1 MLYSMTGFGRAG
13 GTISQKSISVEVRSL
28 NSKFNNLRF
37 KIPQNFKEREHELR
51 RTVID
56 RTERGKID
64 VNVEVKSLLGEDAYG
79 INGPLFRKYYREI
92 SEISRELAIPE
103 GDIVQTILRIPNVVS
118 SEDGELSESEWES
131 VMAVLNEALDR
142 FDEFRLQEGAALEVD
157 LSARIVSI
165 RELLLRVP
173 PFETDRIDRLR
184 QRLRQ
189 NLDEFLGKDN
199 VDENRFEQE
208 VLFYLEKMDISEE
221 KMRLEQHCIFFLEQL
236 EVKGMTKG
244 RKLSFI
250 SQEMG
255 REINTLGAKA
265 YSADI
270 QRLVVAM
277 KDELEKIK
285 EQIANVL

>member
-1 MLYSMTGFGRAG
+1 MLYSMTGFGRASRS
-13 GTISQKSISVEVRSL
+13 IAEKSIMAEVRSL
-28 NSKFNNLRF
+28 NSKYTDLRF
-37 KIPQNFKEREHELR
+37 KVPNNFKEREHEFR
-51 RTVID
+51 RIITD

-64 VNVEVKSLLGEDAYG
+64 AIVEVKSLMGEEGYS
-79 INGPLFRKYYREI
+79 INAPLFRRYFRQITEL
-92 SEISRELAIPE
+92 SEELNVPT

-118 SEDGELSESEWES
+118 TEDSELSDEEWEAIMS
-131 VMAVLNEALDR
+131 VVEEALDQ
-142 FDEFRLQEGAALEVD
+142 FDNFRLTEGAALEQD
-157 LSARIVSI
+157 LRSRIINI
-165 RELLLRVP
+165 RELLQKVP
-173 PFETDRIDRLR
+173 THEVERIDRLR

-189 NLDEFLGKDN
+189 NLDEFMGKEN

-221 KMRLEQHCIFFLEQL
+221 KVRLEQHCIFFLEQL
-236 EVKGMTKG
+236 ELEGKSKG

-265 YSADI
+265 YSAEI

-285 EQIANVL
+285 EQVANVL

>member
-1 MLYSMTGFGRAG
+1 MTGFGRASRS
-13 GTISQKSISVEVRSL
+13 IADKSITVEVRSL
-28 NSKFNNLRF
+28 NSKFTDLRF
-37 KIPQNFKEREHELR
+37 KVPSNFKEREHDYR
-51 RTVID
+51 RIVTD

-64 VNVEVKSLLGEDAYG
+64 SIVEVKSLLSEEGYS
-79 INGPLFRKYYREI
+79 INAPLFRKYYRQITEL
-92 SEISRELAIPE
+92 SEELNIPH

-118 SEDGELSESEWES
+118 TEEGEMTDQEWEAILS
-131 VMAVLNEALDR
+131 VVNEALDQ
-142 FDEFRLQEGAALEVD
+142 FDHFRLTEGAALELD
-157 LSARIVSI
+157 LRSRITNIMDALKKIPS
-165 RELLLRVP
+165 
-173 PFETDRIDRLR
+173 FESDRLDR
-184 QRLRQ
+184 MRLRLRQ
-189 NLDEFLGKDN
+189 NLDEFLGKEN

-208 VLFYLEKMDISEE
+208 VLFYLEKMDITEE
-221 KMRLEQHCIFFLEQL
+221 KVRLEQHCVFFIEQL
-236 EVKGMTKG
+236 EVNAKVKG

-285 EQIANVL
+285 EQVANVL

>member
-1 MLYSMTGFGRAG
+1 MLYSMTGFGRASRS
-13 GTISQKSISVEVRSL
+13 IAEKSIMVEVRSL
-28 NSKFNNLRF
+28 NSKYTDLRF
-37 KIPQNFKEREHELR
+37 KVPNNFKEREHEFR
-51 RTVID
+51 RIITD

-64 VNVEVKSLLGEDAYG
+64 AIVEVKSLMGEEGYS
-79 INGPLFRKYYREI
+79 INAPLFRRYFRQITEL
-92 SEISRELAIPE
+92 SEELNVPA

-118 SEDGELSESEWES
+118 TEDSELSEEEWEAIMS
-131 VMAVLNEALDR
+131 VVEEALDQ
-142 FDEFRLQEGAALEVD
+142 FDHFRQTEGAALEQD
-157 LSARIVSI
+157 LRSRIINI
-165 RELLLRVP
+165 RDLLQKVP
-173 PFETDRIDRLR
+173 THEVERIDRLR

-189 NLDEFLGKDN
+189 NLDEFMGKEN

-221 KMRLEQHCIFFLEQL
+221 KVRLEQHCIFFLEQL
-236 EVKGMTKG
+236 ELEGKSKG

-265 YSADI
+265 YSAEI

-285 EQIANVL
+285 EQVANVL

>member
-1 MLYSMTGFGRAG
+1 MLYSMTGFGRASRS
-13 GTISQKSISVEVRSL
+13 IAEKSIMVEVRSL
-28 NSKFNNLRF
+28 NSKYTDLRF
-37 KIPQNFKEREHELR
+37 KVPNNFKEKEHEFR
-51 RTVID
+51 RIITD

-64 VNVEVKSLLGEDAYG
+64 AIVEVKSLMGEEGYS
-79 INGPLFRKYYREI
+79 INAPLFRRYFRQITEL
-92 SEISRELAIPE
+92 SEELNVPA

-118 SEDGELSESEWES
+118 TEDSELSEEEWEAIMS
-131 VMAVLNEALDR
+131 VVEEALNQ
-142 FDEFRLQEGAALEVD
+142 FDNFRLTEGAALEQD
-157 LSARIVSI
+157 LRSRIINI
-165 RELLLRVP
+165 RDLLQKVP
-173 PFETDRIDRLR
+173 THEVERIDRLR

-189 NLDEFLGKDN
+189 NLDEFMGKEN

-221 KMRLEQHCIFFLEQL
+221 KVRLEQHCIFFLEQL
-236 EVKGMTKG
+236 ELEGKSKG

-265 YSADI
+265 YSAEI

-285 EQIANVL
+285 EQVANVL

>member
-1 MLYSMTGFGRAG
+1 MLYSMTGFGRASRS
-13 GTISQKSISVEVRSL
+13 IAEKSIMAEVRSL
-28 NSKFNNLRF
+28 NSKFTDLRF
-37 KIPQNFKEREHELR
+37 KVPNNFKEREHEFR
-51 RTVID
+51 RIITD

-64 VNVEVKSLLGEDAYG
+64 AIVEVKSLMGEEGYS
-79 INGPLFRKYYREI
+79 INAPLFRRYFRQI
-92 SEISRELAIPE
+92 TELSDELNVPA

-118 SEDGELSESEWES
+118 TEDSELSEEEWEAIMS
-131 VMAVLNEALDR
+131 VVEEALDQ
-142 FDEFRLQEGAALEVD
+142 FDHFRLTEGAAMEQD
-157 LSARIVSI
+157 LRSRIINI
-165 RELLLRVP
+165 RELLQKVPTHEVERV
-173 PFETDRIDRLR
+173 DRLR

-189 NLDEFLGKDN
+189 NLDEFMGKEN

-221 KMRLEQHCIFFLEQL
+221 KVRLEQHCIFFLEQL
-236 EVKGMTKG
+236 ELEGKSKG

-265 YSADI
+265 YSAEI

-285 EQIANVL
+285 EQVANVL